1 MMDFS
6 TLLTPKRIA
15 TAVTGLICAVL
26 LMANW
31 PIQQVP
37 TGHRGVVT
45 VGGEMK
51 GISSEGFL
59 LVWPWQRLNVFNI
72 RAEQVSVEKA
82 EGGTAD
88 QQPVHVDLTVRYSV
102 MPEKVSYVFE
112 QYSKD
117 GNMDSYVQTATQE
130 SFKAVTARYTAPE
143 LINKRAEVSSN
154 VLATLNAKV
163 AQYGV
168 RIIAVDMKGFQYAPD
183 YMKAINQKV
192 TEDQLRQAADNR
204 AKRIESEQQA
214 KVVTALKDAEAA
226 RATADGQAYAVTKRA
241 EAEANALRI
250 QNAALRE
257 NKDVLELRRIE
268 VSLETAKRWNGTLPT
283 NMYANAPVPLLTLG
297 GK

>member
-1 MMDFS
+1 
-6 TLLTPKRIA
+6 
-15 TAVTGLICAVL
+15 
-26 LMANW
+26 
-31 PIQQVP
+31 
-37 TGHRGVVT
+37 
-45 VGGEMK
+45 
-51 GISSEGFL
+51 
-59 LVWPWQRLNVFNI
+59 
-72 RAEQVSVEKA
+72 
-82 EGGTAD
+82 
-88 QQPVHVDLTVRYSV
+88 
-102 MPEKVSYVFE
+102 
-112 QYSKD
+112 
-117 GNMDSYVQTATQE
+117 
-130 SFKAVTARYTAPE
+130 VTARYTAPE